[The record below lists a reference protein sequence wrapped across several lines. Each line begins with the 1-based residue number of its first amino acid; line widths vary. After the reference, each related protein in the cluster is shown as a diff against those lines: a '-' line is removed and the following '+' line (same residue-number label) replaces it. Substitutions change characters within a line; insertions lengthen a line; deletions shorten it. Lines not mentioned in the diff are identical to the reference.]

1 MGDLKCMEI
10 TKIAG
15 EEKPTTECLVEGSPE
30 KDGYSYREIMQVQPK
45 VIIEEQTQKLK
56 KMKDSF

>member
-1 MGDLKCMEI
+1 MEI